1 MSTIKNVLGY
11 VSIALVATG
20 ILFKLQHWP
29 GAAIM
34 LMCGVV
40 LLNFGFLP
48 LHFLARSKTA
58 KA

>member
-1 MSTIKNVLGY
+1 MSTLKNVLGY
-11 VSIALVATG
+11 LSIALFTTG

-34 LMCGVV
+34 LLAGVFI
-40 LLNFGFLP
+40 LNVGFLP
-48 LHFLARSKTA
+48 LFFLGRSRTA